1 MPDGTSAAHG
11 SAGGAPRPDPDD
23 VVGAGKS
30 LQDHPVFVMLTGAA
44 AAFGGGSLAGQ
55 RGPRLSTK
63 VQAMPWWVQVAFG
76 IVLWQPVLTIPLFY
90 LVTHSWTQAFVIAA
104 LLWVG
109 CTLVGS
115 LLISI
120 AAIRPPKPAPDPPDV
135 TRDLTPDPTPDV
147 TPDDAA
153 G

>member
-1 MPDGTSAAHG
+1 MLPGVEQPTS
-11 SAGGAPRPDPDD
+11 SARPDPDD

-30 LQDHPVFVMLTGAA
+30 LQNHSVFTMFLGAA

-55 RGPRLSTK
+55 RGQRLSSRVK
-63 VQAMPWWVQVAFG
+63 DMPWWVQVAFG
-76 IVLWQPVLTIPLFY
+76 LVLWQPIVTIPLFY
-90 LVTHSWTQAFVIAA
+90 LVTGSWGRAFTIGA

-120 AAIRPPKPAPDPPDV
+120 FAIRPDEHGRSAPPPE
-135 TRDLTPDPTPDV
+135 PPEPT
-147 TPDDAA
+147 
-153 G
+153 